1 MKAGKTI
8 AIAVLAALGF
18 ATFAGN
24 ALAKD
29 RSERDRRNRNHDH
42 WENWDNRRDARR
54 AGVIAGTV
62 AAGIAG
68 AASSEN
74 AREDFRR
81 LSASETLNGFRM
93 SAAGEKSVEA
103 ARQVLVPRISPAHGR
118 SWVGSGMAAFPRI
131 IGLGGADDTR

>member
-8 AIAVLAALGF
+8 AIATLAALGF

-29 RSERDRRNRNHDH
+29 RWDRDRDRRNRNHDR
-42 WENWDNRRDARR
+42 WEDWDNRRDARR
-54 AGVIAGTV
+54 AGAIAGTV

-74 AREDFRR
+74 AREEYDECMVYYSYNDRYDRYCREQYYYDRAKSRR
-81 LSASETLNGFRM
+81 
-93 SAAGEKSVEA
+93 A
-103 ARQVLVPRISPAHGR
+103 ARRAGVV
-118 SWVGSGMAAFPRI
+118 V
-131 IGLGGADDTR
+131 GLGVREIVRD